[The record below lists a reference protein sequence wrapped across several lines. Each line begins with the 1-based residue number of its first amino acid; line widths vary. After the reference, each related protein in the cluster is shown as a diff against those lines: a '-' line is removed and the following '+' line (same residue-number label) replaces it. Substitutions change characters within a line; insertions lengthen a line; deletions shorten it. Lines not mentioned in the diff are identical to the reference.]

1 MKELEKQ
8 LKQNNISSCYLFYG
22 TEQYLKTQYTNLL
35 KKKVLEV
42 SAEAMNLDI
51 FQGNKQAVSTILD
64 SADTLPFL
72 SERRLVIVK
81 ESELFQTGRKNDT
94 EKMAD
99 YIKIIPNTTCILFIE
114 NEVDKRGKLYKA
126 ISKYGYIVEMNGLSA
141 KDLLYWIVRECKRNK
156 FQIETK
162 IASYLLYVVGGE
174 MIQLEKEIKKLGA
187 FLPENAQAT
196 SQDIDIICTKSLET
210 KIFDLL
216 NAMVNGKAKQAITIY
231 HNLLLM
237 KESPLMVLSMII
249 RQFRMILQCKILLE
263 QKKMQN
269 QIAQKMGLRDFMVK
283 QYIQQSKYF
292 SIEVLKEALE
302 FCLQTDINVKTGK
315 WDSDLAIELLLLQYS
330 KK

>member
-1 MKELEKQ
+1 MKELEKR

-35 KKKVLEV
+35 KKTVLEP
-42 SAEAMNLDI
+42 SAEIMNLDI
-51 FQGNKQAVSTILD
+51 FEGNKQDISAILD

-72 SERRLVIVK
+72 SEKRLVIVK

-94 EKMAD
+94 EKMSD
-99 YIKIIPNTTCILFIE
+99 YIKTIPDTTCIVFIE
-114 NEVDKRGKLYKA
+114 NAADKRGKLYKT
-126 ISKYGYIVEMNGLSA
+126 ISKYGYIAEMNGLSE
-141 KDLLYWIVRECKRNK
+141 KELLYWIIRECKRNK

-187 FLPENAQAT
+187 FLPENSQAT
-196 SQDIDIICTKSLET
+196 SYDIDIICIKSLET

-216 NAMVNGKAKQAITIY
+216 NAMINGQSKQAITIY

-237 KESPLMVLSMII
+237 KESPLMILAMII

-263 QKKMQN
+263 QVKVQS
-269 QIAQKMGLRDFMVK
+269 QIAEKMGLRDFMVK
-283 QYIQQSKYF
+283 QYVQQSKYF
-292 SIEVLKEALE
+292 NIEELRQALE
-302 FCLQTDINVKTGK
+302 FCLQVDINIKTGK
-315 WDSDLAIELLLLQYS
+315 WNSELAVELLLLQYS